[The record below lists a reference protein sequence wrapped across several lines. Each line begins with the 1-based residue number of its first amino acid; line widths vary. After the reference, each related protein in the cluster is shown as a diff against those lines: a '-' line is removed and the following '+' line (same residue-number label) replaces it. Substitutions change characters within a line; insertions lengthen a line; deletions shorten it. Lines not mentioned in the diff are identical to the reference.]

1 MENLRLIEIHRRR
14 IAGLMSLLILLFV
27 TFGTLI
33 YQFVS
38 FNYKIERLEG
48 ELFVQAERLISIAL
62 SYEDPLNT
70 NDAERDQRFYDAYQE
85 GALIKWWNTDINF
98 IENDVFEEIDPQSLP
113 EAEYVLFDRIIAY
126 KASTINEWEL
136 FEVIVVRTYA
146 NLLDYVLRALI
157 ILLFVIPITYYVFV
171 YLFYRFAWVIYSP
184 LVDVI
189 LNLEWFAGN
198 INHEFKTSLA
208 EIISSLDLAKITWEY
223 EEANLYSSNSAKRLN
238 SVLDS
243 LGQIIHFVNSDYR
256 KEKTNLTIAFQDCIN
271 DFQSLLQEKDIRVVK
286 KYNEKKPIFKYI
298 DKSPL
303 ILCFLNIFKNAIKY
317 SHEWWVIEINV
328 SHNYFS
334 IKDYGIGIEKKNL
347 DKIYDRYF
355 RENYIQSWDGIGL
368 SIIKR
373 ITEIYNWEVKME
385 SEKNKFTKVTI
396 FF

>member
-1 MENLRLIEIHRRR
+1 
-14 IAGLMSLLILLFV
+14 MSLLILLFV